1 MTLET
6 APSPAPR
13 GLGDVSLRPT
23 RDASSSARA
32 NASTASSSE
41 PTARSPRA
49 HDAPASRAPVAAAA
63 EPSVRDIARESAERA
78 GARLRAAMEVQ
89 ARREAEM
96 QAETLEDQHR
106 RVVTYLAV
114 NPAAGPALRASD
126 RIEAM
131 LHNMPNVR
139 EAVTRSTA
147 LMRLMQSDRGLS
159 RLLTTMERGGVDI
172 AELAMNHVECE
183 KKTLEEYAEEAKI
196 LELARGELMQ
206 YQTRVEPP
214 TPTEPTE
221 AESERY
227 LDSLKRGGENE
238 ASPSIVDVY
247 FRAHASNCDVFIPF
261 TMLLVIAG
269 LAALGM
275 PAHYWLFSV
284 VVAVAWFVAAARHA
298 MSQPTYGR
306 GTPLVSVSMAM
317 WVHALL
323 VVTALQFFVVYFRM
337 FFWQTPLTC
346 VVTGAAFIITPWLFY
361 KTYALGPGYL
371 PTAASDFSSWSATM
385 ERVGAT
391 QGGKTPSENAS
402 LMMQNNRYCQTC
414 HCARPLRSKH
424 CPFCKRCVSKMD
436 HHCPITMTCIGAN
449 NQRMFLSAT
458 STMLLGQ
465 LGFLRCSYKY
475 YRELVAFEAPR
486 VGGEGFVPGVITRF
500 YVFTDAPFGMTLF
513 ALQTFLALYCFMIVS
528 RMALGVAANLT
539 VNEMEN
545 AARYEYLKSDD
556 PKRPFRNVFD
566 AGPRINCLHFWRNV
580 DVKRDWDG
588 FYAAAK
594 EDRADLPIAPRLSY
608 TWFQTRG
615 PKFLR
620 GFCRLHSDRAH
631 GHGHSHGA
639 HGHSHSGSGH
649 GRQEPACAAH
659 GNGHNHSHS
668 HGDCEV

>member
-6 APSPAPR
+6 QSSTVPR
-13 GLGDVSLRPT
+13 GLGDVGLRSH

-32 NASTASSSE
+32 NASNAS
-41 PTARSPRA
+41 PFDATARSARA
-49 HDAPASRAPVAAAA
+49 HDAPTSRAPSAITA

-78 GARLRAAMEVQ
+78 GARLRAAMAAQ
-89 ARREAEM
+89 AQREATT
-96 QAETLEDQHR
+96 QTETLEDQHR

-114 NPAAGPALRASD
+114 NPAAGPTLRASD
-126 RIEAM
+126 RIDALLE
-131 LHNMPNVR
+131 NMPNVR
-139 EAVTRSTA
+139 EAVSRSTT
-147 LMRLMQSDRGLS
+147 LMGMMKSDRGLA
-159 RLLTTMERGGVDI
+159 RLLTTMERGGVDV
-172 AELAMNHVECE
+172 AELAINHVECE
-183 KKTLEEYAEEAKI
+183 KKTLEEYAEDAKI
-196 LELARGELMQ
+196 LELARGELKRH
-206 YQTRVEPP
+206 QTRIEPP
-214 TPTEPTE
+214 TPTAPTE

-238 ASPSIVDVY
+238 ASPSVVDVY

-261 TMLLVIAG
+261 TMLLMIAG

-275 PAHYWLFSV
+275 PAHYFLFSV
-284 VVAVAWFVAAARHA
+284 VFASAWFVAASRHA

-306 GTPLVSVSMAM
+306 GTPLVSLSMAM

-323 VVTALQFFVVYFRM
+323 VVTALQFFLVYFRM

-346 VVTGAAFIITPWLFY
+346 VVTGAAFIVTPWLFY

-371 PTAASDFSSWSATM
+371 PTAASDFVSWSATM

-391 QGGKTPSENAS
+391 QGGKTPTENAS
-402 LMMQNNRYCQTC
+402 LMMKNNRYCQTC

-424 CPFCKRCVSKMD
+424 CPFCGRCVSKMD

-449 NQRMFLSAT
+449 NQRMFLTAT

-475 YRELVAFEAPR
+475 YRELVEYEAPR

-500 YVFTDAPFGMTLF
+500 YVFANAPFGMTLF
-513 ALQTFLALYCFMIVS
+513 ALQAFLALYCFVIVA

-545 AARYEYLKSDD
+545 AARYEYLQSGD
-556 PKRPFRNVFD
+556 PERPFRNVFD

-588 FYAAAK
+588 FYAAVK
-594 EDRADLPIAPRLSY
+594 EDRADLPVAPRLSY
-608 TWFQTRG
+608 AWFHTRG
-615 PKFLR
+615 PKWFRSL
-620 GFCRLHSDRAH
+620 CRLHSDRAH
-631 GHGHSHGA
+631 GHGHG
-639 HGHSHSGSGH
+639 HGHA
-649 GRQEPACAAH
+649 PAVAPRGDARSPAH
-659 GNGHNHSHS
+659 HAHAHDD
-668 HGDCEV
+668 HEV

>member
-1 MTLET
+1 
-6 APSPAPR
+6 
-13 GLGDVSLRPT
+13 
-23 RDASSSARA
+23 
-32 NASTASSSE
+32 
-41 PTARSPRA
+41 
-49 HDAPASRAPVAAAA
+49 
-63 EPSVRDIARESAERA
+63 
-78 GARLRAAMEVQ
+78 MEAQ
-89 ARREAEM
+89 AQREATT
-96 QAETLEDQHR
+96 QTETLEDQHW

-114 NPAAGPALRASD
+114 NPAAGPTLRASD
-126 RIEAM
+126 RIDALLE
-131 LHNMPNVR
+131 NMPNVR
-139 EAVTRSTA
+139 EAVSRSTT
-147 LMRLMQSDRGLS
+147 LMGMMKSDRGLA
-159 RLLTTMERGGVDI
+159 RLLTTMERGGVDM

-183 KKTLEEYAEEAKI
+183 KKTLEEYAEDAKI
-196 LELARGELMQ
+196 LELARGELMRH
-206 YQTRVEPP
+206 QTRIEPP
-214 TPTEPTE
+214 TPTPPTE

-238 ASPSIVDVY
+238 ASPSVVDVY

-261 TMLLVIAG
+261 TMLLMIAG

-275 PAHYWLFSV
+275 PAHYFLLSV
-284 VVAVAWFVAAARHA
+284 VVASAWFVAASRHA

-323 VVTALQFFVVYFRM
+323 VVTALQFFMVYFRM

-346 VVTGAAFIITPWLFY
+346 VVTGAAFIVTPWLFY

-371 PTAASDFSSWSATM
+371 PTAASDFVSWSATM

-391 QGGKTPSENAS
+391 QGGKTPTENAS
-402 LMMQNNRYCQTC
+402 LMMKNNRYCQTC

-424 CPFCKRCVSKMD
+424 CPFCGRCVSKMD

-449 NQRMFLSAT
+449 NQRMFLTAT

-475 YRELVAFEAPR
+475 YRELVEYEAPR

-500 YVFTDAPFGMTLF
+500 YVFANAPFGMTLF
-513 ALQTFLALYCFMIVS
+513 ALQAFLALYCFVVVA

-545 AARYEYLKSDD
+545 AARYEYLQSGD
-556 PKRPFRNVFD
+556 PERPFRNVFD

-588 FYAAAK
+588 FYAAVK
-594 EDRADLPIAPRLSY
+594 EDRADLPVAPRLSY
-608 TWFQTRG
+608 AWFHARG
-615 PKFLR
+615 PKWFRSL
-620 GFCRLHSDRAH
+620 CRLHSDRAH
-631 GHGHSHGA
+631 GHGHGHAPAVAPRGDARSPA
-639 HGHSHSGSGH
+639 HH
-649 GRQEPACAAH
+649 AH
-659 GNGHNHSHS
+659 AHDDH
-668 HGDCEV
+668 EV